1 MTITKARR
9 PRALKDEVTGKLKSF
24 IASRKL
30 RPGDRLPTEH
40 ELAERFGVSRLCVR
54 EAIRPLVHLGV
65 LNTAPRRGLTVGNLD
80 VDRLGDCLDFHALV
94 ESYPAVELA
103 RAREVMELGA
113 LPDMSAALRRDPQLY
128 ARLHAI
134 TEDPRLITDAKA
146 YIEADIAFHRELMA
160 ATGIGPLVFFERLLT
175 AFFRRFRDRAAGT
188 TAEARTNGVRHHRQM
203 LDLLRD
209 GKLEQAHAWVRKG
222 FDHYREP
229 EAAKP

>member
-24 IASRKL
+24 ISTRRL

-65 LNTAPRRGLTVGNLD
+65 LRTAPRRGLTVGSLD

-94 ESYPAVELA
+94 ESYPAAELA

-113 LPDMSAALRRDPQLY
+113 LPDMSEALRRDPELY

-134 TEDPRLITDAKA
+134 TEDPKLVTDPKA
-146 YIEADIAFHRELMA
+146 YIEADLAFHRELMA

-175 AFFRRFRDRAAGT
+175 AFFRHYRDRAAGT
-188 TAEARTNGVRHHRQM
+188 TTEARANGVRHHRRI

-209 GKLEQAHAWVRKG
+209 GKLDEVRAVVRKG
-222 FDHYREP
+222 FDHYREK
-229 EAAKP
+229 ES